1 MDEKIYC
8 VYFLEMCFLNV
19 CWLYILSWNFIMC
32 NLFLLNFWIRLMLLK
47 ICKKEMGYD
56 LFIIFILYKYLYKL
70 CILSFMIKYNF
81 IVIFMF
87 IDNLF

>member
-1 MDEKIYC
+1 MDKKKYC
-8 VYFLEMCFLNV
+8 GVFFRNV
-19 CWLYILSWNFIMC
+19 FFKCLWLYILSWNFIKC
-32 NLFLLNFWIRLMLLK
+32 NLFLFNFWIRLMLLR

-81 IVIFMF
+81 IVIFLF

>member
-1 MDEKIYC
+1 
-8 VYFLEMCFLNV
+8 
-19 CWLYILSWNFIMC
+19 
-32 NLFLLNFWIRLMLLK
+32 MLLK